1 MFRYFYRIFDRYRKP
16 VTAVA
21 IFTGQDGKRMPDQ
34 FKYEF
39 MRTRLVYEYNTLSIT
54 DFTDEEL
61 EKSENPFCP
70 GSTRSKDITFRR
82 KDTGT
87 GIEQEKYVKNLLAN
101 TEFSDDKIASP
112 VDVPVSFVERIKE
125 EIYPQ

>member
-61 EKSENPFCP
+61 EKSVNPFALVVLAAKTSLLEGKIP
-70 GSTRSKDITFRR
+70 ELELNR
-82 KDTGT
+82 K
-87 GIEQEKYVKNLLAN
+87 NM
-101 TEFSDDKIASP
+101 
-112 VDVPVSFVERIKE
+112 
-125 EIYPQ
+125 